1 MKEIMVQEFQ
11 DIIRIQVNR
20 HIFDHGFAPTII
32 ELARDLKSSES
43 EIKAGLK
50 QLSDNHAIV
59 LHPNSFDI
67 WVAHP
72 FALFP
77 TLFWVEAGDRRWWGN
92 CTWCSLGI
100 ASLTHTRTKI
110 YTKVSGES
118 TPLQIDII
126 DNKIVKNDLVVHF
139 LIPAKK
145 LWENVIYT
153 CANMLTFE
161 NETQVDDWCRRHNKP
176 KGQVVTIDKAWELAK
191 VWYGNYLEDTWTRK
205 TPEYA
210 QSLFEKVGLTG
221 DFWKVR

>member
-1 MKEIMVQEFQ
+1 MVQEFQ
-11 DIIRIQVNR
+11 DIVRIQVNR
-20 HIFDHGFAPTII
+20 HIFNHGFAPTTI
-32 ELARDLKSSES
+32 ELARDLKSTES

-77 TLFWVEAGDRRWWGN
+77 TLFWVEAGDRKWWGN

-100 ASLTHTRTKI
+100 ASLTNRNTRI

-126 DNKIVKNDLVVHF
+126 DNKIVQERLSSSFFDSCKKTLGQRDLYLCEH
-139 LIPAKK
+139 
-145 LWENVIYT
+145 
-153 CANMLTFE
+153 
-161 NETQVDDWCRRHNKP
+161 VD
-176 KGQVVTIDKAWELAK
+176 I
-191 VWYGNYLEDTWTRK
+191 
-205 TPEYA
+205 
-210 QSLFEKVGLTG
+210 
-221 DFWKVR
+221 